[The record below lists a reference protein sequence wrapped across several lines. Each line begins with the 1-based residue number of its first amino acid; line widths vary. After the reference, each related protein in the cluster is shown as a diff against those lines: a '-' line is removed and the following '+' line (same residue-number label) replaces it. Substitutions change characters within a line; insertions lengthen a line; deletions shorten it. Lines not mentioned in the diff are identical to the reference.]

1 MDATTIVRDSESRT
15 ESSPHSIASSKRS
28 LWVELTILAV
38 LAVAMRLPWIFMI
51 PISQAPDEGAHY
63 WVLDFIHKN
72 LRLPELSDMVK
83 HADSAYY
90 GALSPFSY
98 IPHLLCAW
106 AMPFVNAPF
115 AYRFGSL
122 IMGVVSVLASYGV
135 GRQLF
140 PKSKLVAL
148 AVPIYLIFHPQLAFV
163 NGYSNNDSA
172 SMAIATLVIYASLVA
187 VKRGISSKL
196 AVAIGLLGG
205 CLALSKPTTY
215 CMFPVLLAAVVAAF
229 CFHRE
234 NVRSVL
240 KKFAIMGSLSAA
252 LAVPF
257 FARNWMAFNGD
268 LLGMKTMLDLWWSHW
283 GKPAQL
289 YKWPVVDNADWRYC
303 AFLSYVG
310 NLGNMDR
317 LLPSR
322 IYKLF
327 SLGVAIA
334 TGGWTVGFVLSW
346 LKGKSLDAANNR
358 SIEIAM
364 WLLIASAFVFNF
376 AALVAASS
384 SLNATGPPQGR
395 YLFPSEVCIAALI
408 FGGLSRF
415 GRVGQVAVILFTTL
429 MVAAGVISLCMLYP
443 VWHFDVNI
451 FR

>member
-1 MDATTIVRDSESRT
+1 
-15 ESSPHSIASSKRS
+15 
-28 LWVELTILAV
+28 
-38 LAVAMRLPWIFMI
+38 
-51 PISQAPDEGAHY
+51 
-63 WVLDFIHKN
+63 
-72 LRLPELSDMVK
+72 
-83 HADSAYY
+83 
-90 GALSPFSY
+90 
-98 IPHLLCAW
+98 
-106 AMPFVNAPF
+106 
-115 AYRFGSL
+115 
-122 IMGVVSVLASYGV
+122 
-135 GRQLF
+135 
-140 PKSKLVAL
+140 
-148 AVPIYLIFHPQLAFV
+148 
-163 NGYSNNDSA
+163 
-172 SMAIATLVIYASLVA
+172 MAIATLVIYASLVA

-334 TGGWTVGFVLSW
+334 TGGWAVGFVLSW